1 MCHHILKKTPN
12 GDRIVAKKLDECV
25 TANKLD
31 TTDPDYKLQIDFSC
45 LSGQE
50 GSTNSDMIKDILSIR
65 HIAAEKLLLH
75 PVLTTFIDIKWKNTK
90 KYFFLNF
97 LIYIIFLLTFSL
109 FLANMFYRPLRTRT
123 TIVIPDIVFPNNENN
138 DGIVFTFKPKQSPV
152 SSNTLNANKNIV
164 FDLNQNRFLGNVSN
178 RIDGEE
184 NQLLG

>member
-1 MCHHILKKTPN
+1 
-12 GDRIVAKKLDECV
+12 
-25 TANKLD
+25 
-31 TTDPDYKLQIDFSC
+31 
-45 LSGQE
+45 
-50 GSTNSDMIKDILSIR
+50 
-65 HIAAEKLLLH
+65 
-75 PVLTTFIDIKWKNTK
+75 
-90 KYFFLNF
+90 
-97 LIYIIFLLTFSL
+97 
-109 FLANMFYRPLRTRT
+109 MFYRPLRTRT